1 MIVRGER
8 SRTVV
13 VDSDKKGDDENYCII
28 IAVVPPLSQY
38 NHNMHLTYCNTI
50 CKSQNFLNSHPCSVP
65 SYYIIMSGV
74 LWEYE
79 VGI

>member
-1 MIVRGER
+1 MIVWGER

-28 IAVVPPLSQY
+28 TIAVVPPLSQY

-50 CKSQNFLNSHPCSVP
+50 CKSQNFLNSHPYSVP

-74 LWEYE
+74 L
-79 VGI
+79 

>member
-1 MIVRGER
+1 MLSIMIVWGER

-13 VDSDKKGDDENYCII
+13 VDSDKKGDDENYCIT

-38 NHNMHLTYCNTI
+38 NHNMHLTYCNAI
-50 CKSQNFLNSHPCSVP
+50 CNSPNFPNSHPYSVP

-74 LWEYE
+74 L
-79 VGI
+79 